1 MPLLKQVLAFII
13 SLNMYRLKN
22 IIKNNSSPIVIIG
35 TMFFV
40 FGFVTWLSAVLVP
53 YLKIACELNNFQSY
67 LVAFSFYIAYF
78 FMSVPAGWFLE
89 YTGYKKGMAAGLV
102 IMAIGS
108 LIFVPAAITRTY
120 GLFLTGLFIQGAGM
134 ALLQTASNP
143 YVTIIGPIESAARR
157 ISIMGICNGV
167 AGVMAPAIL
176 GFITLNGAD
185 EIVRKITTM
194 SVAEKSL
201 ELDALASR
209 VIIPYVLIMVALLL
223 LAVYLYY
230 SNLPDIDADAENAMV
245 DDGGTDKTNI
255 FQFPHLLLGVF
266 TIFLY
271 TGVEVIA
278 GNTIISYGVF
288 LDIPIATA
296 KFFSSFTIFAM
307 LIGYV
312 IGISTIPKYLT
323 QKNALIA
330 SSVLG
335 LIFALMAL
343 LTNGFLS
350 VMFIALLG
358 LANSLMWPSIW
369 PLAITELGRFTK
381 IGSSMMVMAISGAA
395 VLPLLYGRIADI
407 TNPKTAY
414 WIVIPIYLFVLY
426 YAIKGHKVRAKL
438 ELKTGLQNAGFSD

>member
-1 MPLLKQVLAFII
+1 MNRFIT
-13 SLNMYRLKN
+13 K
-22 IIKNNSSPIVIIG
+22 IKELSSPIVIIG
-35 TMFFV
+35 TLFFV
-40 FGFVTWLSAVLVP
+40 FGFITWLSAVLVP

-78 FMSVPAGWFLE
+78 FMSVPSGWLLE

-108 LIFVPAAITRTY
+108 LLFVPAALTRTY
-120 GLFLTGLFIQGAGM
+120 GLFLTGLFVQGAGM

-143 YVTIIGPIESAARR
+143 YVTIIGPIESAAKR

-167 AGVMAPAIL
+167 AGVIAPAIL

-185 EIVRKITTM
+185 EIVQKLTTM
-194 SVAEKSL
+194 NVAQKSL
-201 ELDALASR
+201 ELNSLASR
-209 VIIPYVLIMVALLL
+209 VIVPYILIMVALLL

-230 SNLPDIDADAENAMV
+230 SNLPDIDAEEENAMV
-245 DDGGTDKTNI
+245 DDGGADKTHI
-255 FQFPHLLLGVF
+255 FQFPHLLLGVL

-278 GNTIISYGVF
+278 GNTIISYGIF
-288 LDIPIATA
+288 LNIPIATA

-307 LIGYV
+307 LVGYV
-312 IGISTIPKYLT
+312 IGIITIPKYLA
-323 QKNALIA
+323 QKNALIISA
-330 SSVLG
+330 ILG
-335 LIFALMAL
+335 LIFALIAIF
-343 LTNGFLS
+343 TNGFTS

-369 PLAITELGRFTK
+369 PLAITGLGRFTK

-407 TNPKTAY
+407 STPKTAY
-414 WIVIPIYLFVLY
+414 WIVIPIYLFVLF
-426 YAIKGHKVRAKL
+426 YAVKGHK
-438 ELKTGLQNAGFSD
+438 LKA

>member
-1 MPLLKQVLAFII
+1 MNKLKSI
-13 SLNMYRLKN
+13 LKN
-22 IIKNNSSPIVIIG
+22 ISDPIVIIG
-35 TMFFV
+35 TLFFV
-40 FGFVTWLSAVLVP
+40 FGFITWLSAVLVP

-78 FMSVPAGWFLE
+78 FMSVPAGWLLE
-89 YTGYKKGMAAGLV
+89 YTGYKKGMATGLV

-143 YVTIIGPIESAARR
+143 YVTIIGPIESAAKR

-167 AGVMAPAIL
+167 AGVLAPAIL

-194 SVAEKSL
+194 NVAEKSL

-209 VIIPYVLIMVALLL
+209 VIIPYILIMVALLL

-230 SNLPDIDADAENAMV
+230 SNLPDIDADDENALV
-245 DDGGTDKTNI
+245 DEGGTTKTNI

-278 GNTIISYGVF
+278 GNTIISYGVY
-288 LDIPIATA
+288 LNIPIATA

-312 IGISTIPKYLT
+312 IGITMIPKYLK
-323 QKNALIA
+323 QKNALIL
-330 SSVLG
+330 SSILG
-335 LIFALMAL
+335 LIFTLMAL
-343 LTNGFLS
+343 LTQGFVS

-407 TNPKTAY
+407 SSPKTAY
-414 WIVIPIYLFVLY
+414 LIVFPIYLFVLF
-426 YAIKGHKVRAKL
+426 YAVKGHKVRIK
-438 ELKTGLQNAGFSD
+438 

>member
-1 MPLLKQVLAFII
+1 MNRFKKIYNDL
-13 SLNMYRLKN
+13 
-22 IIKNNSSPIVIIG
+22 SSPIVMIG
-35 TMFFV
+35 TLFFV
-40 FGFVTWLSAVLVP
+40 FGFITWLCAVLVP

-78 FMSVPAGWFLE
+78 FLSVPSGWLLE
-89 YTGYKKGMAAGLV
+89 HTGYKKGMAIGLV
-102 IMAIGS
+102 LMAVGA
-108 LIFVPAAITRTY
+108 LVFVPAALTRTY
-120 GLFLTGLFIQGAGM
+120 WLFLTGLFIQGSGM

-143 YVTIIGPIESAARR
+143 YVTIIGPIESAAKR

-167 AGVMAPAIL
+167 AGVLAPAIL
-176 GFITLNGAD
+176 GFITLKGAD
-185 EIVRKITTM
+185 EIVQKITTM
-194 SVAEKSL
+194 NEAQKAM
-201 ELDALASR
+201 ELDALAVR
-209 VIIPYVLIMVALLL
+209 VVIPYVLIMISLLL
-223 LAVYLYY
+223 LAIFLYY
-230 SNLPDIDADAENAMV
+230 SNLPDIDGDSENAMV
-245 DDGGTDKTNI
+245 DEGENNKTNI

-307 LIGYV
+307 LVGYV
-312 IGISTIPKYLT
+312 IGISTIPKYLK
-323 QKNALIA
+323 QKNALILSA
-330 SSVLG
+330 FLG
-335 LIFALMAL
+335 IIFALLAL
-343 LTNGFLS
+343 VTSGFTS

-407 TNPKTAY
+407 STPKTAY
-414 WIVIPIYLFVLY
+414 WMVIPIYLWVLY
-426 YAIKGHKVRAKL
+426 YAAYGHKIRIKTVNNNKL
-438 ELKTGLQNAGFSD
+438 T

>member
-1 MPLLKQVLAFII
+1 ME
-13 SLNMYRLKN
+13 RLKKVYKD
-22 IIKNNSSPIVIIG
+22 ISSPIIIIG
-35 TMFFV
+35 ALFFV
-40 FGFVTWLSAVLVP
+40 FGFITWLSAVLVP

-78 FMSVPAGWFLE
+78 FMSVPSGWFLE
-89 YTGYKKGMAAGLV
+89 YTGYKKGMTSGLV
-102 IMAIGS
+102 IMAVGS
-108 LIFVPAAITRTY
+108 IIFVPAALTRTY

-143 YVTIIGPIESAARR
+143 YVTIIGPIESAAKR

-167 AGVMAPAIL
+167 AGVLAPAIL
-176 GFITLNGAD
+176 GFITLKGAD
-185 EIVRKITTM
+185 EIVQKIKTM
-194 SVAEKSL
+194 TIEQKNL
-201 ELDALASR
+201 ELDMLASR
-209 VIIPYVLIMVALLL
+209 VILPYILIMISLLL
-223 LAVYLYY
+223 LAVFLYF
-230 SNLPDIDADAENAMV
+230 SNLPDINAEEENAMV
-245 DDGGTDKTNI
+245 DEGSSGKTSI

-278 GNTIISYGVF
+278 GNTIISYGVY

-307 LIGYV
+307 LVGYV
-312 IGISTIPKYLT
+312 VGIITIPKYLE
-323 QKNALIA
+323 QKNALII

-335 LIFALMAL
+335 LIFISMAL
-343 LTNGFLS
+343 LTHGFTS
-350 VMFIALLG
+350 VMFIGLLG

-395 VLPLLYGRIADI
+395 VIPLLYGRIADVS
-407 TNPKTAY
+407 T
-414 WIVIPIYLFVLY
+414 
-426 YAIKGHKVRAKL
+426 
-438 ELKTGLQNAGFSD
+438 

>member
-1 MPLLKQVLAFII
+1 MI
-13 SLNMYRLKN
+13 RLKN
-22 IIKNNSSPIVIIG
+22 IFKDISSPVIIVG

-40 FGFVTWLSAVLVP
+40 FGFITWLSAILVP

-78 FMSVPAGWFLE
+78 FMSVPAGWLLE
-89 YTGYKKGMAAGLV
+89 YTGYKKGMAAGLI

-108 LIFVPAAITRTY
+108 LIFVPAALTRTY

-167 AGVMAPAIL
+167 AGVIAPAIL

-185 EIVRKITTM
+185 EIVRKLTTM
-194 SVAEKSL
+194 NDLQKNI
-201 ELDALASR
+201 ELNALASR
-209 VIIPYVLIMVALLL
+209 VILPYVLIMVALLM

-230 SNLPDIDADAENAMV
+230 SNLPEIDAEEENAMIE
-245 DDGGTDKTNI
+245 DGGADKTNI
-255 FQFPHLLLGVF
+255 FQFPHLLLGVLA
-266 TIFLY
+266 IFLY

-307 LIGYV
+307 LVGYV
-312 IGISTIPKYLT
+312 IGIITIPKYLA
-323 QKNALIA
+323 QNNALII
-330 SSVLG
+330 STVLG
-335 LIFALMAL
+335 LVFTL
-343 LTNGFLS
+343 LAIVSQGFIS
-350 VMFIALLG
+350 VMFIGLLG

-381 IGSSMMVMAISGAA
+381 VGSSMMVMAISGAA
-395 VLPLLYGRIADI
+395 IFPLLYGWIADI
-407 TNPKTAY
+407 STPKTAY
-414 WIVIPIYLFVLY
+414 WIVIPIYLFLLY
-426 YAIKGHKVRAKL
+426 FAVKGHKIRAK
-438 ELKTGLQNAGFSD
+438 QDN

>member
-1 MPLLKQVLAFII
+1 MNRFI
-13 SLNMYRLKN
+13 NK
-22 IIKNNSSPIVIIG
+22 IKDASSPIVIIG
-35 TMFFV
+35 TLFFV
-40 FGFVTWLSAVLVP
+40 FGFITWLSAVLVP

-67 LVAFSFYIAYF
+67 LIAFSFYIAYF
-78 FMSVPAGWFLE
+78 FMSVPSGWFLE

-108 LIFVPAAITRTY
+108 LIFVPAALTRTY
-120 GLFLTGLFIQGAGM
+120 GLFLTGLFVQGAGM

-143 YVTIIGPIESAARR
+143 YVTIIGPIESAAKR

-167 AGVMAPAIL
+167 AGVIAPAIL

-185 EIVRKITTM
+185 EIVQKLTTM
-194 SVAEKSL
+194 NVAQKGL
-201 ELDALASR
+201 ELDSLASR
-209 VIIPYVLIMVALLL
+209 VIVPYILIMIALLL

-230 SNLPDIDADAENAMV
+230 SNLPDIDADEENAMV
-245 DDGGTDKTNI
+245 DDGGADKTHI
-255 FQFPHLLLGVF
+255 FQFPHLLLGVI

-278 GNTIISYGVF
+278 GNTIISYGIF
-288 LDIPIATA
+288 LHIPIATA

-312 IGISTIPKYLT
+312 IGIITIPKYLA
-323 QKNALIA
+323 QKNALIISA
-330 SSVLG
+330 ILG
-335 LIFALMAL
+335 LIFALMAI
-343 LTNGFLS
+343 LTQGFIS

-369 PLAITELGRFTK
+369 PLAITGLGRFTK

-407 TNPKTAY
+407 STPKTAY
-414 WIVIPIYLFVLY
+414 WIVIPIYLFVLF
-426 YAIKGHKVRAKL
+426 YAVKGHKVKAR
-438 ELKTGLQNAGFSD
+438 

>member
-1 MPLLKQVLAFII
+1 MSKLRKVFT
-13 SLNMYRLKN
+13 N
-22 IIKNNSSPIVIIG
+22 ISSPIIIVG

-40 FGFVTWLSAVLVP
+40 FGFITWLSAILVP

-78 FMSVPAGWFLE
+78 FMSVPAGWLLE

-108 LIFVPAAITRTY
+108 LIFVPAALTRTY
-120 GLFLTGLFIQGAGM
+120 GLFLTGLFVQGAGM

-157 ISIMGICNGV
+157 ISIMGICNGI
-167 AGVMAPAIL
+167 AGVIAPAIL

-185 EIVRKITTM
+185 EIVQKITTM
-194 SVAEKSL
+194 TDAQKNI
-201 ELDALASR
+201 ELNSLASR
-209 VIIPYVLIMVALLL
+209 VILPYVLIMIALLL
-223 LAVYLYY
+223 LAIYLYY
-230 SNLPDIDADAENAMV
+230 SNLPEIDAEEENAML
-245 DDGGTDKTNI
+245 DDGGADKTHI

-266 TIFLY
+266 AIFLY

-288 LDIPIATA
+288 LNIPIAVA

-307 LIGYV
+307 LVGYI
-312 IGISTIPKYLT
+312 IGIIAIPKYLA
-323 QKNALIA
+323 QKDALVVSAI
-330 SSVLG
+330 LG
-335 LIFALMAL
+335 LALTFLAI
-343 LTNGFLS
+343 LTDGFLS
-350 VMFIALLG
+350 VMFIGLLG

-381 IGSSMMVMAISGAA
+381 VGSSMMVMAISGAA
-395 VLPLLYGRIADI
+395 VIPLLYGYMADI
-407 TNPKTAY
+407 LTPKAAY
-414 WIVIPIYLFVLY
+414 WIVIPIYLYLLFFAVR
-426 YAIKGHKVRAKL
+426 GHKIRAK
-438 ELKTGLQNAGFSD
+438 GDSVRND

>member
-1 MPLLKQVLAFII
+1 MNRFKKFHEDF
-13 SLNMYRLKN
+13 
-22 IIKNNSSPIVIIG
+22 SSPIIIIG
-35 TMFFV
+35 TLFFV
-40 FGFVTWLSAVLVP
+40 FGFITWLSAILVP

-78 FMSVPAGWFLE
+78 FMSVPSGWFLE
-89 YTGYKKGMAAGLV
+89 YTGYKKGMTAGLV

-108 LIFVPAAITRTY
+108 LVFVPAALTRTY

-143 YVTIIGPIESAARR
+143 YVTIIGPIESAAKR

-167 AGVMAPAIL
+167 AGVLAPAIL
-176 GFITLNGAD
+176 GFITLEGAD
-185 EIVRKITTM
+185 ELVLKITTLN
-194 SVAEKSL
+194 VEQKNL

-209 VIIPYVLIMVALLL
+209 VIVPYILIMFSLLL
-223 LAVYLYY
+223 LAVFLYY
-230 SNLPDIDADAENAMV
+230 SNLPDIDAEEENAIA
-245 DDGGTDKTNI
+245 DDGASNKTNI

-288 LDIPIATA
+288 LNIPIATA

-307 LIGYV
+307 LVGYV
-312 IGISTIPKYLT
+312 IGIITIPKYLK
-323 QKNALIA
+323 QKNALIY
-330 SSVLG
+330 SSILG
-335 LIFALMAL
+335 LIFIFMAL
-343 LTNGFLS
+343 LTHGFTS

-407 TNPKTAY
+407 TTPKTAY
-414 WIVIPIYLFVLY
+414 LIVIPVYLFIFY
-426 YAIKGHKVRAKL
+426 YAIKGHKVRAK
-438 ELKTGLQNAGFSD
+438 

>member
-1 MPLLKQVLAFII
+1 M
-13 SLNMYRLKN
+13 NRLKK
-22 IIKNNSSPIVIIG
+22 IFKDISSPIVIVG

-40 FGFVTWLSAVLVP
+40 FGFITWLSAVLVP

-89 YTGYKKGMAAGLV
+89 YIGYKRGMTAGLV

-108 LIFVPAAITRTY
+108 LIFVPAALTRTY

-185 EIVRKITTM
+185 EIIRKITTM
-194 SVAEKSL
+194 NIAQKSL

-209 VIIPYVLIMVALLL
+209 VIIPYILIMFALLL

-230 SNLPDIDADAENAMV
+230 SNLPDIDVDAENAMV
-245 DDGGTDKTNI
+245 DDGGSNKTNI

-288 LDIPIATA
+288 LNIPIATA

-307 LIGYV
+307 LVGYV
-312 IGISTIPKYLT
+312 IGITTIPKYLK
-323 QKNALIA
+323 QKNALIL

-335 LIFALMAL
+335 LIFTSMAL
-343 LTNGFLS
+343 LTNGFIS

-407 TNPKTAY
+407 STPKTAY
-414 WIVIPIYLFVLY
+414 WIVIPIYFFVLF
-426 YAIKGHKVRAKL
+426 YAVKGHKVR
-438 ELKTGLQNAGFSD
+438 